1 MGLSVVCGTCISIEY
16 VMVMVCD
23 YLRRICDGYGMVL
36 PVQIFKDLV
45 LITCKMFDTGGLVRT
60 CVLNFRMLGYNYCG

>member
-1 MGLSVVCGTCISIEY
+1 MVCGTCISIEY

-45 LITCKMFDTGGLVRT
+45 LITCKMFDTGG
-60 CVLNFRMLGYNYCG
+60 